1 MSWSSSLCSGSWVE
15 ISRIAHEDMSL
26 SIIERKPTYAF
37 IKYVCG
43 TCPTTQKIVAK
54 LVYYA

>member
-1 MSWSSSLCSGSWVE
+1 
-15 ISRIAHEDMSL
+15 MSL

-43 TCPTTQKIVAK
+43 TYPTTQKIVAK